1 VLYSGIPAPW
11 EGRPSPAL
19 LSATPSRPANHRDL
33 PADRGP
39 GPIYYAH
46 LNTAAR
52 PRRTAADF
60 ARNSHQPLDYTSQ
73 YIDVDFTPSTRSAS
87 GFLTPPSEYSN
98 LRVSSPAIPM
108 GGKLTVT
115 ADVANTGKV
124 EAEEIV
130 QLYTRDLSASGQPP
144 GQGTEGFRRV
154 RLAPGEKK
162 SVEFTLGTSD
172 LAFLQRP
179 HATRH
184 RAGRVSRVDRSGL
197 RPRLRGEFRV
207 TE

>member
-1 VLYSGIPAPW
+1 VGQV
-11 EGRPSPAL
+11 
-19 LSATPSRPANHRDL
+19 
-33 PADRGP
+33 
-39 GPIYYAH
+39 PIYYAH
-46 LNTAAR
+46 LNTGR
-52 PRRTAADF
+52 PASPNGPRISPGIPI
-60 ARNSHQPLDYTSQ
+60 NPLDYTSQ
-73 YIDVDFTPSTRSAS
+73 YIDVDFTPEYPF
-87 GFLTPPSEYSN
+87 GFGLSYTTFEYSN

-130 QLYTRDLSASGQPP
+130 QLYTRDLSASVSRPVR
-144 GQGTEGFRRV
+144 ELKGFRRV

-172 LAFLQRP
+172 LAFYNARMQLVTEP
-179 HATRH
+179 GVFHVWIAPD
-184 RAGRVSRVDRSGL
+184 SDRG
-197 RPRLRGEFRV
+197 LRGEFRV